1 MIPGYCRPGFES
13 QTMILIFNRNIS
25 IFGLGLHK
33 PSVLTRKNFR
43 KFPLSK
49 KLRRLLPSFRDSC
62 DIFRGV
68 FDLVLLGVFDP
79 FSLLDWA
86 RDSPSLSDPILDLA
100 L

>member
-1 MIPGYCRPGFES
+1 MTP
-13 QTMILIFNRNIS
+13 
-25 IFGLGLHK
+25 
-33 PSVLTRKNFR
+33 
-43 KFPLSK
+43 FPKYQNKSEPTQITII
-49 KLRRLLPSFRDSC
+49 LPSFRDSC

-68 FDLVLLGVFDP
+68 FDRVLLGVFEP

>member
-1 MIPGYCRPGFES
+1 MTKI
-13 QTMILIFNRNIS
+13 NNI
-25 IFGLGLHK
+25 
-33 PSVLTRKNFR
+33 
-43 KFPLSK
+43 
-49 KLRRLLPSFRDSC
+49 LPSFKDSC

-68 FDLVLLGVFDP
+68 FDLVLLGVFEP

>member
-1 MIPGYCRPGFES
+1 MHDWIS
-13 QTMILIFNRNIS
+13 STILNPDSNYPKRSEQNQIKNI
-25 IFGLGLHK
+25 
-33 PSVLTRKNFR
+33 
-43 KFPLSK
+43 
-49 KLRRLLPSFRDSC
+49 LPSFKDSC

-68 FDLVLLGVFDP
+68 FDLVLLGVFEP